1 MSNSKLSLTDS
12 FVRHHPAP
20 EKKRI
25 EVYDTVV
32 NGLALRVTPTGHK
45 SFVYRYRYNDKV
57 KRFTI
62 GTYPNMSLSI
72 ARDEARGISNQLHKG
87 IDPLQEKKERMKP
100 GKMFSELLEAFKQ
113 YHLPTLREK
122 TADEYERIIDNEIKP
137 VFGNKEIK
145 EIDRHLII
153 KFLDNIAYKRGSKT
167 MANRVRSLLSRI
179 YTIGME
185 KAVTESN
192 PVSHTTKYEGGENKR
207 ERYYE
212 EEEIRRLWGA
222 FEEVQE
228 PAKSVLKL
236 LLLTGQRSKETRHMK
251 WENIKNGVWTIPKE
265 LAKGK
270 REHQVP
276 LSNLA
281 VDVLK
286 NLKPI
291 TGAKEYVFA
300 SPVNDNAPLEG
311 IKRPVDDVRE
321 IAEVKDFRPHD
332 LRRTVATYLAGL
344 KVDRTT
350 LGKLLNHK
358 GIAGDNQVTAIYD
371 RYDYLEEKRTAL
383 NRWASKL
390 QMILDEEEEEQG
402 KIIQIGA

>member
-20 EKKRI
+20 EEKRI

-45 SFVYRYRYNDKV
+45 SFVYRYRFNDKV

-72 ARDEARGISNQLHKG
+72 ARDEARGISNDLHKG
-87 IDPLQEKKERMKP
+87 IDPLHEKKERMKP
-100 GKMFSELLEAFKQ
+100 GKMFSELLEAFKK

-122 TADEYERIIDNEIKP
+122 TATEYERIIDNEIKP
-137 VFGNKEIK
+137 AFAKMEI
-145 EIDRHLII
+145 EHIDRQAVTKL
-153 KFLDNIAYKRGSKT
+153 LDKIALKRGSKT
-167 MANRVRSLLSRI
+167 MANRVRSLLSRVFTVGI
-179 YTIGME
+179 E
-185 KAVTESN
+185 KGITEAN
-192 PVSHTTKYEGGENKR
+192 PVSKTTKYKEGERKR
-207 ERYYE
+207 KRFYE
-212 EEEIRRLWGA
+212 PEEIRRLWGA
-222 FEEVQE
+222 FEQVQE
-228 PAKSVLKL
+228 PAQSVLKM

-251 WENIKNGVWTIPKE
+251 WENIQNGVWTIPKE

-281 VDVLK
+281 LDVLK
-286 NLKPI
+286 HLEPI
-291 TGAKEYVFA
+291 TGTKEYVFA
-300 SPVNDNAPLEG
+300 SPVKNTEPLEG
-311 IKRPVDDVRE
+311 VKRPVEDVRE
-321 IAEVKDFRPHD
+321 LSEVKDFRPHD

-358 GIAGDNQVTAIYD
+358 GIAGDDQVTAIYD

-390 QMILDEEEEEQG
+390 QMILDEEEEQEG
-402 KIIQIGA
+402 KIIQMGA